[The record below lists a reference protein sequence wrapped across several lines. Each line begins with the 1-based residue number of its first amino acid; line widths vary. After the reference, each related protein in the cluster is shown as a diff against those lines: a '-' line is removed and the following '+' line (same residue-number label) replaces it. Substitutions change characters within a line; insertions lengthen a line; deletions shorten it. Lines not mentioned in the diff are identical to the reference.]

1 MESFRINLI
10 FIVFYAA
17 YYTFWLSLTN
27 QEYPPLNAS
36 QTAYRSN
43 AFSMTPRVQ
52 TLDIRLGIRGV
63 CCCAIET
70 KSGYIAELIK
80 IHALLL

>member
-10 FIVFYAA
+10 FIVFYDA

-43 AFSMTPRVQ
+43 AFSMTPR
-52 TLDIRLGIRGV
+52 
-63 CCCAIET
+63 
-70 KSGYIAELIK
+70 LIFDWVSEVFVVVLSK
-80 IHALLL
+80 PRVVISLN